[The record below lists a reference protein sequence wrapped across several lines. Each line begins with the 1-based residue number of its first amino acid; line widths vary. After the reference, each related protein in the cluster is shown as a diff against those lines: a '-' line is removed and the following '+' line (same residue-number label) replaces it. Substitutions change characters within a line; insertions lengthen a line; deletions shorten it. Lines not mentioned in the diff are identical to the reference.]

1 MTDLLRFTIDC
12 ITGTISSFSINIMK
26 YNYIPSQ
33 RTCIIIIIISLTRH
47 LPKYLM
53 SMHGLMDS

>member
-33 RTCIIIIIISLTRH
+33 RTCIIIIISLTRH
-47 LPKYLM
+47 LPKCLM